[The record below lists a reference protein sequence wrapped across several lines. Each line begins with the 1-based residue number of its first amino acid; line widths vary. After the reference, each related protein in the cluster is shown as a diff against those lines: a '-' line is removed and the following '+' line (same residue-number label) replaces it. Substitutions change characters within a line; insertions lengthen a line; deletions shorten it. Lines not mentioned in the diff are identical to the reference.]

1 MNTHAYTRSA
11 VVVWVLCKCAA
22 CLKGFGVR
30 ARALFV
36 LIPKRKRRVKH
47 LLVVVVLVSLPLSLK
62 AATRRAGGP
71 RGLFL
76 PDVQHCQN
84 AKSSE
89 PPCPKSAS
97 ENFLFGSA
105 LHNGFFHTSPHKHT
119 HTHTARAYLSNFG
132 MERST
137 IRNLH
142 LLLERMH
149 TTIVNDVCVIMHT
162 HLCFAQYLKCIR
174 SHAEIRFVAS
184 SPLRGGNFAEAIRH
198 KCECVIASLE
208 INIRQGCG
216 CMCNICINS

>member
-119 HTHTARAYLSNFG
+119 HTQTHGTSIPQQLRHGAEHNTQFAFTAGADAHNNCQRRLRNYAHTPLFRTVLK
-132 MERST
+132 
-137 IRNLH
+137 
-142 LLLERMH
+142 MH
-149 TTIVNDVCVIMHT
+149 S
-162 HLCFAQYLKCIR
+162 K
-174 SHAEIRFVAS
+174 S
-184 SPLRGGNFAEAIRH
+184 RGNPFCRI
-198 KCECVIASLE
+198 LPP
-208 INIRQGCG
+208 QGR
-216 CMCNICINS
+216 